1 MVITEYK
8 NGNADIKLYD
18 DGTRVIEYDDVLNL
32 DTPLNIDIKVNSQ
45 CDFGMNPKTGK
56 AFCDFCHE
64 SATTNG
70 KECDYELLKDK
81 LNNLPK
87 GIELAIGG
95 NNITPN
101 LYHFISWCYDM
112 GYIVNL
118 TVNQGHLKRDLIM
131 LNKLIDNGLIKGLG
145 VSYRGALKFSVPE
158 EILNYEHTVF
168 HVICGIDSFSNV
180 ASLINNGVNKILLLG
195 EKNFGYNKGRVDL
208 TTRKHKEWYWWVHK
222 LFSMFNVVSFDN
234 LALEQLNIKRFFTN
248 NNWEVFNQGEHS
260 CFVDSVN
267 GYFHPSSRSYDKI
280 DWNTISLKDYFK
292 KYIKKN

>member
-145 VSYRGALKFSVPE
+145 VSYRSALKFSVPE

>member
-1 MVITEYK
+1 
-8 NGNADIKLYD
+8 
-18 DGTRVIEYDDVLNL
+18 
-32 DTPLNIDIKVNSQ
+32 
-45 CDFGMNPKTGK
+45 
-56 AFCDFCHE
+56 
-64 SATTNG
+64 
-70 KECDYELLKDK
+70 
-81 LNNLPK
+81 
-87 GIELAIGG
+87 
-95 NNITPN
+95 
-101 LYHFISWCYDM
+101 M

-145 VSYRGALKFSVPE
+145 VSYRSALKFSVPE

-260 CFVDSVN
+260 FFVDSVN
-267 GYFHPSSRSYDKI
+267 GYFAPSSRSDDKTN
-280 DWNTISLKDYFK
+280 WNTTTIKNYFK
-292 KYIKKN
+292 TYKN